1 MANALLMSALQ
12 CLLNLTVTICVNL
25 STYARIVAL
34 HSTCNSIAP
43 FVFQRKKILDE
54 FNVTQENA
62 VQNSSIDPNR
72 SSPIL
77 SARVYI
83 YASRLLA
90 WRDSIKCK
98 RLNL

>member
-43 FVFQRKKILDE
+43 FVFQRKKSLMNSVEHKRMQCRIPLS
-54 FNVTQENA
+54 TQTA
-62 VQNSSIDPNR
+62 PRQYSAHVSIFTP
-72 SSPIL
+72 P
-77 SARVYI
+77 
-83 YASRLLA
+83 
-90 WRDSIKCK
+90 DS
-98 RLNL
+98 